1 MYIIDFYEDKDGY
14 SDFQTYLEKLLIS
27 HDQTDRMVLKKM
39 RYQMKLLE
47 NLGPAL
53 RMPQVKELKGYTSRL
68 FELRPLPERVFFSF
82 SGKDRYVIL
91 SHYTK
96 RQNRTDPREILRAL
110 SRLEDWL
117 KRKGK
122 R

>member
-53 RMPQVKELKGYTSRL
+53 RMPQVKELKGYTSKL

-82 SGKDRYVIL
+82 SGKDRSSSCPTI
-91 SHYTK
+91 
-96 RQNRTDPREILRAL
+96 QNVKTAQIRGKSSAHSRGLRI
-110 SRLEDWL
+110 
-117 KRKGK
+117 G
-122 R
+122 